1 MDGEEYEKH
10 RIFNV
15 VLGEPK
21 IIHFEKT
28 HITNLDTVENLEM
41 RRILEA
47 GKPALGESY
56 FFDQVLD

>member
-47 GKPALGESY
+47 GKPALGKSNC
-56 FFDQVLD
+56 FD